1 MVTPLYGD
9 LFSLAEH
16 LVTVSVNKSSDINWS
31 VCWEEGRR
39 EMLLITIMITPVQ
52 HSYLEMFS
60 LQLWS
65 SLVMFSTHFPLTQSG
80 RARGVES
87 VFVVSPYSS
96 LSWPDLTSQEDR
108 DTVSHS

>member
-1 MVTPLYGD
+1 
-9 LFSLAEH
+9 
-16 LVTVSVNKSSDINWS
+16 
-31 VCWEEGRR
+31 
-39 EMLLITIMITPVQ
+39 MLLITMMITHVQ
-52 HSYLEMFS
+52 HSYIEMFS